1 MRIGFIA
8 CFVIAYLAWIFFN
21 MNAGQNTL
29 ILGVPVALI
38 AASVSSRFLFRELE
52 LRHLSPLRL
61 VSFVVYALDFAIALV
76 KANLFMMMIILNPKS
91 ELKPAVL
98 RLPLRTS
105 SEFVTA
111 WVSNSITLTP
121 GTLTIDAEDGFLYVH
136 WIVASE
142 LESVKA
148 KREIVGNFE
157 SNLKRVFEA

>member
-8 CFVIAYLAWIFFN
+8 CFAIAYIAWIFFN

-38 AASVSSRFLFRELE
+38 AASVSSRFL
-52 LRHLSPLRL
+52 LRDLQPKHLSPLRL
-61 VSFVVYALDFAIALV
+61 VSFAIYAADFAIALV
-76 KANLFMMMIILNPKS
+76 KANIFMMGIIMNPNS

-98 RLPLRTS
+98 RLPLRTN

-111 WVSNSITLTP
+111 GVSNSITLTP

-148 KREIVGNFE
+148 KEGIVGNFE
-157 SNLKRVFEA
+157 SNLKGVFEA